1 MLFSSLLFVLCFL
14 PTVIVCYYMI
24 PLKYTPDRRLE
35 VRNVLLLIFSLLFYA
50 LGGAKYLIL
59 MGAVIL
65 INYLGGFLVSK
76 DYKRAVV
83 NKLFLTLIILLNISI
98 LFFFKYFNFFG
109 IVTENVLYG
118 SDDLVEKIVDIFN
131 IKKLGLLNIPEIL
144 LPVGISFYT
153 FQALSYVIDV
163 YRKNAN
169 VQRDFVKFALYIS
182 FFPQLIAGPI
192 VQYRDV
198 EAQIIGRRESTAKFA
213 DGITRFSFGMAKK
226 VLIANT
232 MGEVADIIWNFETD
246 NFGALIAWF
255 GAICY
260 SFQIYYDF
268 SGYSDM
274 AIGLGKMFG
283 FEFKENFNYP
293 YRAESIQDFWRR
305 WHISLSSWF
314 REYVYIPCGGSRN
327 GMTKTCR
334 NVMIVFLLTGI
345 WHGANWTFIVWGVSY
360 GILLVLERLFIGAVL
375 KKIRSGFVKR
385 TMTFIIVTIL
395 WIVFRADN
403 IVLAGNYIS
412 NLFRAGDG
420 SETILSLLSAKT
432 LITFVIA
439 ALFGGF
445 VQKIRLNGQN
455 PIIRFFSRIFALA
468 LLSLSLIYLIN
479 GTYNPFIYFQF

>member
-1 MLFSSLLFVLCFL
+1 
-14 PTVIVCYYMI
+14 
-24 PLKYTPDRRLE
+24 
-35 VRNVLLLIFSLLFYA
+35 
-50 LGGAKYLIL
+50 
-59 MGAVIL
+59 
-65 INYLGGFLVSK
+65 
-76 DYKRAVV
+76 
-83 NKLFLTLIILLNISI
+83 
-98 LFFFKYFNFFG
+98 
-109 IVTENVLYG
+109 
-118 SDDLVEKIVDIFN
+118 
-131 IKKLGLLNIPEIL
+131 
-144 LPVGISFYT
+144 
-153 FQALSYVIDV
+153 
-163 YRKNAN
+163 
-169 VQRDFVKFALYIS
+169 
-182 FFPQLIAGPI
+182 
-192 VQYRDV
+192 
-198 EAQIIGRRESTAKFA
+198 
-213 DGITRFSFGMAKK
+213 
-226 VLIANT
+226 
-232 MGEVADIIWNFETD
+232 
-246 NFGALIAWF
+246 
-255 GAICY
+255 
-260 SFQIYYDF
+260 
-268 SGYSDM
+268 
-274 AIGLGKMFG
+274 
-283 FEFKENFNYP
+283 
-293 YRAESIQDFWRR
+293 
-305 WHISLSSWF
+305 
-314 REYVYIPCGGSRN
+314 
-327 GMTKTCR
+327 MTKTCR